1 MLGGLLMEMGQSN
14 ESGIREYH
22 EVIIEALIEA
32 KQKEE
37 KAEKTMMKWGL
48 LFLAV
53 LIGGIIYIAIK
64 LMSIEVSSYLSLLL
78 SDMIIVFW
86 IAALFFLLLFL

>member
-1 MLGGLLMEMGQSN
+1 MEMGQSN